1 MNADEERTT
10 QPEEKIMNATKN
22 ATTVK
27 LSGGDLGPEIMYV
40 RCDLTQASAP
50 IHVDYHNDGVE
61 EWCGSQFQC
70 ADARHTVVGL
80 IERGKFLAA
89 YAVEVNPDDFDCD

>member
-1 MNADEERTT
+1 
-10 QPEEKIMNATKN
+10 MNATKN

-50 IHVDYHNDGVE
+50 IQVDYHNDGVE

-70 ADARHTVVGL
+70 ADTRHTIAGL
-80 IERGKFLAA
+80 IERVSVRVSRWGVRPVAGTISA
-89 YAVEVNPDDFDCD
+89 IER